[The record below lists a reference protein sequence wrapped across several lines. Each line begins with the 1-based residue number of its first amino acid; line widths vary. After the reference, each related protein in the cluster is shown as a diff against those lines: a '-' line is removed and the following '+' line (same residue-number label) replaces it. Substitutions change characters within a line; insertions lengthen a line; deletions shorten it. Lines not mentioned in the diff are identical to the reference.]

1 MSKFIIDLE
10 MDGPVAPLYSIV
22 SFGVVCLHPDHT
34 TEAFYGQMRPLEGA
48 DWIPE
53 ALAVSGHSR
62 EEHLAF
68 GDPETVMK
76 EFEAWVEKTNRKG
89 RPMLMSDN
97 IMFDGGNF
105 NYYMHRFLGKGLF
118 GWSGL
123 DINDLHKGVKKDM
136 RVRLTKLRKTKH
148 THHPVDDAMGNAEA
162 VIELIKMGLRISL

>member
-1 MSKFIIDLE
+1 
-10 MDGPVAPLYSIV
+10 MDGPVSPLYSIV

-34 TEAFYGQMRPLEGA
+34 TETFYGQLHPLEGA

-62 EEHLAF
+62 EEQLTFPPA
-68 GDPETVMK
+68 EQVMK
-76 EFEAWVEKTNRKG
+76 KFEAWVNKTNRQG

-97 IMFDGGNF
+97 IMFDGGNIS
-105 NYYMHRFLGKGLF
+105 YYLHRFLGENMF

-123 DINDLHKGVKKDM
+123 DINDLHKGVKQDM
-136 RVRLTKLRKTKH
+136 RVRLNKLRKTKH

-162 VIELIKMGLRISL
+162 VIALQKMGLRISLYFKISP